1 MNNQPNNPDGPKKLN
16 PVQLAALDQ
25 HFAQMIDLYLPNV
38 RRIYDGLISSDF
50 SERDALN
57 LSKEAVREITRLVLG
72 KD

>member
-1 MNNQPNNPDGPKKLN
+1 MNNQPKNPDGPKKLN

>member
-16 PVQLAALDQ
+16 SVQLAALDQ

-38 RRIYDGLISSDF
+38 RRIYDGLISSGF
-50 SERDALN
+50 SEKEALI
-57 LSKEAVREITRLVLG
+57 LSKETIREITKLMIG

>member
-16 PVQLAALDQ
+16 SVQLAALDQ